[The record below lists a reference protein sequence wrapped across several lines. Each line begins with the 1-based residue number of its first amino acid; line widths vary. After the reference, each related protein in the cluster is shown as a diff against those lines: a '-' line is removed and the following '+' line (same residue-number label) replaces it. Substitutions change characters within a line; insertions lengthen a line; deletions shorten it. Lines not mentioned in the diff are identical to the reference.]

1 MNTEEIES
9 FLRRARP
16 PELPAGWKR
25 QILGSIARPVGRPV
39 FPRLAWPALAAC
51 WSLILILRLTTPDV
65 PQGGAPFDSAAFLAR
80 NARVER
86 LLATGEFDPP
96 PMDPLRIESIFR
108 LPAPKNSPT
117 T

>member
-9 FLRRARP
+9 LLRKARP

-39 FPRLAWPALAAC
+39 FPRLAWPVLAAC

-65 PQGGAPFDSAAFLAR
+65 PQGGTPFDSAAFLAR

-96 PMDPLRIESIFR
+96 PMEPLRIESIFR